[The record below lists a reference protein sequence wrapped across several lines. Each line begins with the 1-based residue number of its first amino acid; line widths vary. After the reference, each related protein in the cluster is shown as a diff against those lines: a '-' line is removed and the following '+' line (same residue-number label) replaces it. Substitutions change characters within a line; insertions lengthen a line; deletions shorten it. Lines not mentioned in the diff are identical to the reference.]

1 MTSALAVEAPTRRGP
16 SLITWLII
24 ALVAARVAALV
35 YLLVSHQD
43 TVDGGLVGDIRRY
56 VEMSTA
62 KGTPYRDFQVEY
74 PPVTF
79 ALIRVLTGSNLYR
92 SIALVAVSQ
101 FICDLGIAAL
111 LRWVW
116 DRRTMVAYLVLG
128 LPLIC
133 WPFVYARI
141 DLFSA
146 LLAVGGLA
154 LVRKGRDVEG
164 GGLLAVAVLAKIW
177 PFAVAPVLIVERR
190 VKGLAAF
197 AIAGATLAIAW
208 FALAGSA
215 GVRQV
220 VSFRDATGWQ
230 VESVP
235 GILWHLHDPSR
246 VKFESGAFRT
256 GVMPTWGRPL
266 LTALSLTFIVLAW
279 WMAARRRNDGA
290 DDHVVYALAPLV
302 SVLALLIFA
311 PILSPQYVVWM
322 LPFAALVVARGDRLV
337 AGLTAGI
344 TIITTVSYVFVVD
357 AANGDVWA
365 IAPVL
370 VRNILLVALLVVA
383 VQLLVG
389 ARATAPIAGS
399 TDGSASGP
407 APGATSTPNGATASA
422 SA

>member
-1 MTSALAVEAPTRRGP
+1 MTAGRAIGTRRGP
-16 SLITWLII
+16 SAMTWLII
-24 ALVAARVAALV
+24 ALVAARVGALV

-43 TVDGGLVGDIRRY
+43 TVDGGLVGDIHRY

-79 ALIRVLTGSNLYR
+79 LLIKLVTGENLYR
-92 SIALVAVSQ
+92 SIALVAISQ
-101 FICDLGIAAL
+101 FLCDLGIAVL

-128 LPLIC
+128 LPLMC

-154 LVRKGRDVEG
+154 LVRKSRDIEG

-177 PFAVAPVLIVERR
+177 PFALAPVLIVERK
-190 VKGLAAF
+190 VKGVVAF
-197 AIAGATLAIAW
+197 VVAGAALAIAW

-266 LTALSLTFIVLAW
+266 LTALSLAFIVLAW
-279 WMAARRRNDGA
+279 WMAYRRRNDGA

-311 PILSPQYVVWM
+311 PILSPQYIVWM
-322 LPFAALVVARGDRLV
+322 LPFAAMVVARGDRLV
-337 AGLTAGI
+337 AGLTAAI
-344 TIITTVSYVFVVD
+344 TVITTVSYTVVVD
-357 AANGDVWA
+357 AADGDVWA
-365 IAPVL
+365 IAPVF
-370 VRNILLVALLVVA
+370 VRNVLLVVLLVVA

-389 ARATAPIAGS
+389 VRVTTP
-399 TDGSASGP
+399 
-407 APGATSTPNGATASA
+407 ATSSTTPDAPPLTTGGTPTRASA

>member
-1 MTSALAVEAPTRRGP
+1 
-16 SLITWLII
+16 
-24 ALVAARVAALV
+24 
-35 YLLVSHQD
+35 
-43 TVDGGLVGDIRRY
+43 
-56 VEMSTA
+56 
-62 KGTPYRDFQVEY
+62 
-74 PPVTF
+74 
-79 ALIRVLTGSNLYR
+79 
-92 SIALVAVSQ
+92 VAVSQ
-101 FICDLGIAAL
+101 FVCDLGIAVV

-116 DRRTMVAYLVLG
+116 DRRTMVAYLLLG
-128 LPLIC
+128 LPLMC

-146 LLAVGGLA
+146 LLAIGGLA
-154 LVRKGRDVEG
+154 LVRKSREVEG

-177 PFAVAPVLIVERR
+177 PFALAPVLIVERK
-190 VKGLAAF
+190 VKGLVAF
-197 AIAGATLAIAW
+197 VVAGAALAIAW

-266 LTALSLTFIVLAW
+266 LTALSLAFIVAAW
-279 WMAARRRNDGA
+279 WVAYRRRDEGA
-290 DDHVVYALAPLV
+290 DDHVTYALAPLV

-322 LPFAALVVARGDRLV
+322 LPFTAMVVARGDRLV
-337 AGLTAGI
+337 AGLTAAV
-344 TIITTVSYVFVVD
+344 TITTTISYPLVID
-357 AANGDVWA
+357 AAEGDVWA

-370 VRNILLVALLVVA
+370 VRNVLLVALLVVA

-389 ARATAPIAGS
+389 ARATVP
-399 TDGSASGP
+399 
-407 APGATSTPNGATASA
+407 ATSSANADLTPPTPTPTGGGASDVTTASA

>member
-1 MTSALAVEAPTRRGP
+1 MTDHPSRVESRGIT
-16 SLITWLII
+16 LTTWLIVGLI
-24 ALVAARVAALV
+24 AARVAALA
-35 YLLVSHQD
+35 YLLLSHQD
-43 TVDGGLVGDIRRY
+43 TVDGGLVGDVHRY

-79 ALIRVLTGSNLYR
+79 ALIKLLTGENLYR
-92 SIALVAVSQ
+92 SIAFVAISQ
-101 FICDLGIAAL
+101 FACDLAIAAI

-116 DRRTMVAYLVLG
+116 DRKAMIAYLVLG

-133 WPFVYARI
+133 YPFVYARI
-141 DLFSA
+141 DLFAA
-146 LLAVGGLA
+146 LLAVGGMA
-154 LVRKGRDVEG
+154 LVRKNREIEG
-164 GGLLAVAVLAKIW
+164 GGLLAVAVLTKIW
-177 PFAVAPVLIVERR
+177 PFGLAPVLIVERK
-190 VKGLAAF
+190 VKGLVAF
-197 AIAGATLAIAW
+197 VSAGFALVIAW
-208 FALAGSA
+208 FAVGGSA

-266 LTALSLTFIVLAW
+266 LTALSLAFVVLAW
-279 WMAARRRNDGA
+279 WIAGRRRARGDGPF
-290 DDHVVYALAPLV
+290 VVDALAPLA
-302 SVLALLIFA
+302 SVLALLLFA

-322 LPFAALVVARGDRLV
+322 LPFAALVAARGDRLV
-337 AGLTAGI
+337 AGLTLGV
-344 TIITTVSYVFVVD
+344 TIITTISYRYVLD
-357 AANGDVWA
+357 ASEGVLWA

-370 VRNILLVALLVVA
+370 VRNLLLVALLVVA
-383 VQLLVG
+383 VQLLAG
-389 ARATAPIAGS
+389 ARVTAPA
-399 TDGSASGP
+399 DGDAP
-407 APGATSTPNGATASA
+407 ADTLADAEARAPRASA